1 MFDLAKKDQVFSK
14 PSSTKAS
21 KKDDTGPVSVP
32 ALSSPTLVKHS
43 INVRCFKAFS
53 LLEASACE
61 DKMQQ
66 SQSCSYENVDLCG
79 HCLGIIE
86 GVVLSAPLTKMWHVD
101 LGALY
106 INHFNIF
113 GVDILILQSHFH
125 CVV

>member
-1 MFDLAKKDQVFSK
+1 
-14 PSSTKAS
+14 
-21 KKDDTGPVSVP
+21 
-32 ALSSPTLVKHS
+32 
-43 INVRCFKAFS
+43 
-53 LLEASACE
+53 
-61 DKMQQ
+61 MQQ

-86 GVVLSAPLTKMWHVD
+86 GVVLYALLTKMWHVD

-113 GVDILILQSHFH
+113 GVDILILQSHFR